1 MATTHPVYFQGSGD
15 DKVIVAT
22 VLDKETLGFDG
33 KDEMVFMIA
42 TTSRDPL
49 SKNIQIILDKK
60 TKTSSD
66 EYVRIVNKANGPGTV
81 EPTRGMGINGI
92 LRGSYWF
99 LKKTKTVIEQLYGG

>member
-1 MATTHPVYFQGSGD
+1 MATIHPVYFQDSGD
-15 DKVIVAT
+15 GKVIVAT
-22 VLDKETLGFDG
+22 VLDKETLGFKD

-49 SKNIQIILDKK
+49 SKNLQIILDKK

-66 EYVRIVNKANGPGTV
+66 EYVRIINEANGPGTV

-92 LRGSYWF
+92 LRSPYWF
-99 LKKTKTVIEQLYGG
+99 LKKTKTFLEQYYGG